1 MGRDPLSIQG
11 ASLNNVFRFAWPASV
26 LVAVLLVAAC
36 AIRDKTTLD
45 ASWVSPQRPPAGLGK
60 VLIITVSG
68 NEFVQAEVQDQL
80 AAKLQARGVN
90 AVASHR
96 YFTNYA
102 EAERQRFRATIEASD
117 ADTVLVARVTTTD
130 TETRDQQNFTLYMY
144 PTQIRTAP
152 DYTLSSF
159 VTQVSL
165 FDRKTEKLIWSGRTR
180 TVNAGTGDRNVAVAQ
195 YVSVVINAM
204 VNDKVI

>member
-1 MGRDPLSIQG
+1 MKNS
-11 ASLNNVFRFAWPASV
+11 FRFARTIS
-26 LVAVLLVAAC
+26 LLAVILLLAGC

-80 AAKLQARGVN
+80 AAKLQSRGVN

-117 ADTVLVARVTTTD
+117 ADTVLVARVTTTE

-180 TVNAGTGDRNVAVAQ
+180 TVNAGTGDRDVAVAQ
-195 YVSVVINAM
+195 YISVVINAM
-204 VNDKVI
+204 AKDKVI

>member
-1 MGRDPLSIQG
+1 M
-11 ASLNNVFRFAWPASV
+11 NKVFRFARPASM

-45 ASWVSPQRPPAGLGK
+45 ASWVSPQRPAAGLGK
-60 VLIITVSG
+60 VMIITVSG

-102 EAERQRFRATIEASD
+102 EAERQRFRSTVESSD

-144 PTQIRTAP
+144 PTQISTSP
-152 DYTLSSF
+152 DYTLTTF

-165 FDRKTEKLIWSGRTR
+165 FDRKTEKLIWSARTR
-180 TVNAGTGDRNVAVAQ
+180 TANAGTGDRDAAVAQ
-195 YVSVVINAM
+195 YVGVVINAM
-204 VNDKVI
+204 VKDKVI